1 MSYSH
6 RINFIRSQTLALVS
20 INGGLYEH
28 EENIKERA
36 LEAKRIARLMA
47 EELNMPEALENW
59 EVGTS
64 SDVELLRR
72 KFTIAVGKLAKA
84 CEAFDHLE
92 AFPYRET
99 LEENIREILNL

>member
-1 MSYSH
+1 MSYGH
-6 RINFIRSQTLALVS
+6 RIEFIRSQTLALIVIS
-20 INGGLYEH
+20 GEMHEH
-28 EENIKERA
+28 EEGIRERA
-36 LEAKRIARLMA
+36 LEAKKIACRMA
-47 EELNMPEALENW
+47 EELSMPEALENW

-64 SDVELLRR
+64 SDTELLRR

-99 LEENIREILNL
+99 LEENIRGILNL